1 MNSLRPLILITPC
14 YYSPV
19 VMDMFTYFVSLE
31 LSCNYT
37 KVENKNINLI
47 KIFDICIKSSNFSNN
62 LNTIPILQL
71 ILHESYYI
79 YNGRQKKL
87 AII

>member
-37 KVENKNINLI
+37 KVKNKIIISRL
-47 KIFDICIKSSNFSNN
+47 KTEKVETARFARMKSMKS
-62 LNTIPILQL
+62 
-71 ILHESYYI
+71 E
-79 YNGRQKKL
+79 
-87 AII
+87 